1 MPIRLALVGL
11 GKIARDHHLPA
22 LAASEA
28 FSVVG
33 AASHA
38 GTIEG
43 IPVFP
48 TLASLLASGVGCDAV
63 AFCTPV
69 AGRRPEVEA
78 ALGAG
83 KHVLLEK
90 PPIAALTEAAR
101 LTAVARASGVTI
113 FAAWH
118 SRFALAVAPA
128 RALLA
133 DAVIRAVRI
142 EWREDV
148 RVWHPGQDWIW
159 DAGGFGVF
167 DPGINALSIATAVLP
182 RPFFLVAA
190 ALDVP
195 AGRSMP
201 IAAQL
206 RFDDSDRVPIEAVF
220 DFRHEEPRIW
230 TVAVETTQGEI
241 VLSDGG
247 ARLVADGAVVAADP
261 AIDPAG
267 ISPGEYPGLY
277 RRFAD
282 LVARGESEL
291 DTLPLQHAADA
302 FTIGRRRV
310 VAGFDGRAA

>member
-22 LAASEA
+22 LAASDA
-28 FSVVG
+28 FAVVA

-43 IPVFP
+43 IPVYP

-101 LTAVARASGVTI
+101 LGAVARASGVTI

-118 SRFALAVAPA
+118 SRFAHAVAPA

-182 RPFFLVAA
+182 RSFFLAA
-190 ALDVP
+190 ATLDVP

-201 IAAQL
+201 IAAEL
-206 RFDDSDRVPIEAVF
+206 RFDDSQGVPIEAVF

-230 TVAVETTQGEI
+230 TVTVETTWGEI

-261 AIDPAG
+261 AIDPVG
-267 ISPGEYPGLY
+267 ISPAEYPGLY

-282 LVARGESEL
+282 LVARGESDF

-310 VAGFDGRAA
+310 VAAFDGRLR